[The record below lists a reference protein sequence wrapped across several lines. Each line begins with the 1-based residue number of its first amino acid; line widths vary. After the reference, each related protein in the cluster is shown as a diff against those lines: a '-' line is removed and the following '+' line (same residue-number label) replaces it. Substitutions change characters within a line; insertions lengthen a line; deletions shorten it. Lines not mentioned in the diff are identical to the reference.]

1 MWAHLRARA
10 MGAAGSTP
18 DSLEGSDVATERV
31 SAPSTTSAPRE
42 TSTSGGHRWGW
53 DEVLGTL
60 AESEA
65 ISSCDEDVDA
75 TQSTWQRALQAKT
88 AAVRRLE
95 LELERRDLR
104 IRALEVDRATRE
116 EGDAF
121 ASGEDDAS
129 RLATEADASRA
140 LALRPA
146 SAVIDDMRR
155 DMEDREYRLTALT
168 EAIHRSSERSVEN
181 EVAVSAARDELVAR
195 AERYRA
201 SETRLARQL
210 EASRAVEENLREEIR
225 EGERAFGLLQSQF
238 AAVVARARE
247 SRARVAAGSASR
259 LASRTETS
267 KTTERRLDEASREMR
282 TVTDASR
289 ALELLR
295 EACDGIAAKRAMET
309 KGRTRSR
316 DDATSGDDAERASGD
331 GEWTRAVTAALEA
344 AAAEREALT
353 RERDETRARLE
364 TETASLRAEVEA
376 LRRANAVRV
385 EDGVLFARGTRR
397 TPGRTRESE
406 EGPSTPDRESE
417 PTTPTRRWSND
428 GSAACSAAGV
438 VGKGDVATGKDAPRE
453 EDPEFRE
460 MRRRFDGLRAALAW
474 REET

>member
-1 MWAHLRARA
+1 
-10 MGAAGSTP
+10 
-18 DSLEGSDVATERV
+18 
-31 SAPSTTSAPRE
+31 
-42 TSTSGGHRWGW
+42 
-53 DEVLGTL
+53 
-60 AESEA
+60 
-65 ISSCDEDVDA
+65 
-75 TQSTWQRALQAKT
+75 
-88 AAVRRLE
+88 
-95 LELERRDLR
+95 
-104 IRALEVDRATRE
+104 
-116 EGDAF
+116 
-121 ASGEDDAS
+121 
-129 RLATEADASRA
+129 
-140 LALRPA
+140 
-146 SAVIDDMRR
+146 MRR

-316 DDATSGDDAERASGD
+316 DDAASGDDAERASGD
-331 GEWTRAVTAALEA
+331 GEWTRAATAALEA